1 MPDRKYVCEFMTG
14 RFYSP
19 ILHLLGNLTSK
30 SSLLILRKVWMVPS
44 ITLDAN
50 SPALLCHS
58 EHKGPPLLGIQIG
71 VGQNKK
77 TLILSKL
84 DILLQVFKY
93 LTSMELLHLGVTPD
107 ASLNDTLL
115 F

>member
-1 MPDRKYVCEFMTG
+1 MTG
-14 RFYSP
+14 RLYSP
-19 ILHLLGNLTSK
+19 ILHFLRNLTSK
-30 SSLLILRKVWMVPS
+30 SSLLILRKVRMVS
-44 ITLDAN
+44 GITLNAN
-50 SPALLCHS
+50 PPALLGHS
-58 EHKGPPLLGIQIG
+58 EDKGPPLLGIQIG